1 MTAEEKR
8 KEYQREWYQ
17 KNKAKKAEQKRKN
30 RAANREEYNEYNREY
45 AKTWRESNKEHWLS
59 WKKDYENTESG
70 RASKLCSN
78 YKSDDRIKSR
88 GECDLTTE
96 WVLGHIVKSSCV
108 YCGESDYLKLGC
120 DRIDNNL
127 PHTQENCVCA
137 CWDCNNDR
145 QKKGMSV
152 EEYIKY
158 KKEGN

>member
-1 MTAEEKR
+1 MGTSKKRFIELHGEAAWDAEYKKR
-8 KEYQREWYQ
+8 QARISKFYSEHPERKKEYQNKYYLSNIDSIKEYQ
-17 KNKAKKAEQKRKN
+17 KGHNQ
-30 RAANREEYNEYNREY
+30 
-45 AKTWRESNKEHWLS
+45 TKER
-59 WKKDYENTESG
+59 
-70 RASKLCSN
+70 RASRLCYDYKKEDNLKNMDGSN
-78 YKSDDRIKSR
+78 ITQTWILERIFS
-88 GECDLTTE
+88 
-96 WVLGHIVKSSCV
+96 SSCT
-108 YCGESDYLKLGC
+108 YCGDTDWRHLGC